1 MIFNIITPSQEKHLK
16 SLPIPIVRHIGKGD
30 NAYAIIERF
39 AKGARKAGWV
49 KENID
54 LVLDEMKSDDY
65 DHLLA
70 TALEFV
76 RKSEDDDG
84 NGVSD
89 DDDAEIEYAET
100 PGCSGDDSDGNPD

>member
-1 MIFNIITPSQEKHLK
+1 MIFNIITPSQEKNLK
-16 SLPIPIVRHIGKGD
+16 TLPIPIVRHIREGD
-30 NAYAIIERF
+30 NAYVIIERF
-39 AKGARKAGWV
+39 ARGARKAGWI

-54 LVLDEMKSDDY
+54 LVLDEMKSDKY

-84 NGVSD
+84 NGVID
-89 DDDAEIEYAET
+89 DNDSEMEYAEK
-100 PGCSGDDSDGNPD
+100 PGCSGDDSAD

>member
-1 MIFNIITPSQEKHLK
+1 MTFNKITPEQEIHLK
-16 SLPIPIVRHIGKGD
+16 TLPIPIVRQIGENV
-30 NAYAIIERF
+30 NAFAIMGRF
-39 AKGARKAGWV
+39 VRGARKAGWV

-76 RKSEDDDG
+76 QESEDDDN
-84 NGVSD
+84 NGVCD
-89 DDDAEIEYAET
+89 DDDAEIEYADK
-100 PGCSGDDSDGNPD
+100 PGCDGNEFD